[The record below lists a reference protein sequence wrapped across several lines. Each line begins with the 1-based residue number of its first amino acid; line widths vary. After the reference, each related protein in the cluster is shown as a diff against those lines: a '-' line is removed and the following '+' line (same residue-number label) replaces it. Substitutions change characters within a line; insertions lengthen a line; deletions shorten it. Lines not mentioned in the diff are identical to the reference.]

1 MSVENGTE
9 IGGMIIGEKETIQRY
24 LINYGRLEI
33 LFQLHIPI
41 FIYHEFMGIL
51 EEDSWVRDK
60 EQFIIQKIVFLRY
73 EDQEELS

>member
-1 MSVENGTE
+1 MEGL
-9 IGGMIIGEKETIQRY
+9 KF
-24 LINYGRLEI
+24 
-33 LFQLHIPI
+33 FQLHIPI